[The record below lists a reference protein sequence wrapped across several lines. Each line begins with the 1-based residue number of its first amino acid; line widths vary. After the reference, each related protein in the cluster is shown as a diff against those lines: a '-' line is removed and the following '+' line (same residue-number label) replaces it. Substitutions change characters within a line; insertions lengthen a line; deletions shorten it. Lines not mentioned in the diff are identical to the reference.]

1 MLHILHM
8 DVSYN
13 PANISHDPHVD
24 VSNNPANLIYDNDV
38 DVSNNPANISY
49 YSDTDND
56 DTDHSDTDNDNDD
69 NDHSDTDNDDD
80 HYHHSDTDD
89 AKYEI
94 MYFTLMNYWNIHT
107 EPFVNAYSQL
117 KTDLYDIE
125 WLDNKYDNQKFT
137 IRSMVIIILTISL
150 STIFH
155 NLRIDKHDSKL
166 YDFQN
171 QFLEH
176 KNILD
181 NHHESIHQLLKYNF
195 IKQSDSCHN

>member
-8 DVSYN
+8 DVS
-13 PANISHDPHVD
+13 
-24 VSNNPANLIYDNDV
+24 NNPANLSDDHHV

-49 YSDTDND
+49 DS
-56 DTDHSDTDNDNDD
+56 DTDHSDTDHSDT
-69 NDHSDTDNDDD
+69 DHSDTD
-80 HYHHSDTDD
+80 HSDTDD
-89 AKYEI
+89 AKNEI
-94 MYFTLMNYWNIHT
+94 MYFTLMDYWNTHT
-107 EPFVNAYSQL
+107 KPFVNAYSQL

>member
-1 MLHILHM
+1 M

-13 PANISHDPHVD
+13 PANISHEDHVD

-49 YSDTDND
+49 DSDTDND
-56 DTDHSDTDNDNDD
+56 DD
-69 NDHSDTDNDDD
+69 NDHSDTDNDHSDTD
-80 HYHHSDTDD
+80 SDTDD
-89 AKYEI
+89 AKNDI
-94 MYFTLMNYWNIHT
+94 MYFTLMDYWNTHT